1 MRNHRRGRL
10 FAVWILLCLVLA
22 GNMLPPAT
30 AQTTSQWIESDDSHV
45 TRDGEWTLQSTPQAS
60 GGVYLFS
67 GTASPDGNILSLSFA
82 GPSIEVWYIAG
93 PTMGTMA
100 LEVDGTVLRT
110 VITSQDTTQFSQRAV
125 IDYLSDENHTLRVY
139 PAAGIIAVDAFYAA
153 APYPDTVNASESV
166 GPRVTCDSDTT
177 IHRVSISS
185 GGAGG
190 NNHSEIVAISGD
202 GRYVAFES
210 VANNLVSG
218 DTNGQRDI
226 FRRDRQT
233 CTTIRISVTNAGGQ
247 SSGGISTLPAVSGD
261 GRYVAF
267 TSTANN
273 LVGSDTNN
281 QEDVFVR
288 DTVANT
294 TIRVSI
300 STGGTQANGPS
311 SYATIS
317 SDGRYVA
324 FESTASNL
332 VTGDNNGLSD
342 IFVRDIVTNTT
353 TRVSVT
359 NSGGAQASGG
369 DSYDPAIS
377 GNGRYVAFASYADNL
392 VSGDTN
398 GDEDV
403 FVRDLVG
410 NTTLRVSLRDDEGQ
424 ATGGISYNPAISYDG
439 RYVAF
444 GSNATNLYSPD
455 SNGAYDVFLRDTVAG
470 TTRLASISLTGGTG
484 VGPTL
489 SNSTHAAVS
498 QDGRFVAF
506 QSFANNL
513 VANDTNGAREIF
525 VRDMSLNVTTR
536 LSVTE
541 TGQQSGESDSSYPAM
556 SFNGRYVAF
565 EAVEQLVSSDTT
577 YFNDAYVAINQAA
590 LPTVTDTLV
599 LANRATNA
607 VSFIDTLDSPPLG
620 GDYYT
625 YTANAPAPGRYLM
638 GDWDGNGTRTPGVY
652 GDNGVFYIT
661 NTSGPGATWSAFW
674 VGLFGRPP
682 VAGRFS
688 NASNHDCFGVV
699 DSGNF
704 PPYGLAF
711 ALYFTCDLTSG
722 PTPSFTVQWL
732 SVLLPD
738 NQGFT
743 GTHQFGAGDF
753 NGDGVDSIAVRR
765 GAFIA
770 WTNVPP
776 TTLLS
781 QFSLAQYIGAPG
793 SGDEGMF
800 VVGDWDGNN
809 LSSFGLFYQNGAFY
823 RRNDL
828 DWNTGIY
835 LYQQVGQPI
844 GTTGI
849 GVDSWRSN

>member
-1 MRNHRRGRL
+1 MRNHWRGRL

-30 AQTTSQWIESDDSHV
+30 AQTTSQWIESDDSRV
-45 TRDGEWTLQSTPQAS
+45 TREGEWTLQTTGQAS
-60 GGVYLFS
+60 GGAYLFS
-67 GTASPDGNILSLSFA
+67 GTASPDSHILSLAFA

-100 LEVDGTVLRT
+100 IEVDGTVLRT
-110 VITSQDTTQFSQRAV
+110 VITTQDTTQFSQRAV
-125 IDYLSDENHTLRVY
+125 IDYLSDENHMLRVY

-153 APYPDTVNASESV
+153 APYPDTANASESV

-190 NNHSEIVAISGD
+190 NHNSEIVAISGD

-210 VANNLVSG
+210 VASNLVSG

-233 CTTIRISVTNAGGQ
+233 CTTMRVSVTNAGGQ
-247 SSGGISTLPAVSGD
+247 SSGGVSTLPAVSGD

-267 TSTANN
+267 TSTATN
-273 LVGSDTNN
+273 LVGGDTNN

-311 SYATIS
+311 SYPTIS

-342 IFVRDIVTNTT
+342 IFVRDIVGNTT
-353 TRVSVT
+353 IRVSVT
-359 NSGGAQASGG
+359 NGGAQASGG

-377 GNGRYVAFASYADNL
+377 GNGRYVAFATYADNL
-392 VSGDTN
+392 ASGDTN

-403 FVRDLVG
+403 YVRDLVG
-410 NTTLRVSLRDDEGQ
+410 NTTFRVSLRDDEAQ

-470 TTRLASISLTGGTG
+470 TTRLASVSLTGGTG
-484 VGPTL
+484 AGPTL
-489 SNSTHAAVS
+489 SNSTHATVS

-565 EAVEQLVSSDTT
+565 EAVEQLVSTDTT

-625 YTANAPAPGRYLM
+625 YTANAPAAGRYLM
-638 GDWDGNGTRTPGVY
+638 GDWDGNGTRTPGIY
-652 GDNGVFYIT
+652 GDNGVFYFT
-661 NTSGPGATWSAFW
+661 NTSGPGATWSGFW

-688 NASNHDCFGVV
+688 SASNHDCFGVV

-743 GTHQFGAGDF
+743 GTHQFGSGEF

-781 QFSLAQYIGAPG
+781 EFSLAQYIGAPG
-793 SGDEGMF
+793 SSDEGTF

-849 GVDSWRSN
+849 GVDSWRSS

>member
-1 MRNHRRGRL
+1 MQNHWRGRL
-10 FAVWILLCLVLA
+10 FAVWILFCFVLGGA
-22 GNMLPPAT
+22 ILQPAD
-30 AQTTSQWIESDDSHV
+30 AQSTHQWIESDDTRV
-45 TRDGEWTLQSTPQAS
+45 TREGDWTRQTTSQAS
-60 GGVYLFS
+60 GGAYLFS
-67 GTASPDGNILSLSFA
+67 GTDSGDALTLPFS
-82 GPSIEVWYIAG
+82 GPSVEIWYLTG
-93 PTMGTMA
+93 PTLGTLA
-100 LEVDGTVLRT
+100 IEVDGTVLRT
-110 VITSQDTTQFSQRAV
+110 VITTESTAQFSQRAV

-139 PAAGIIAVDAFYAA
+139 PAAGLIAVDAFFAA
-153 APYPDTVNASESV
+153 DPVSDTETASASV
-166 GPRVTCDSDTT
+166 GPRVTCDSDTN

-185 GGAGG
+185 AGAGG
-190 NNHSEIVAISGD
+190 NNNSEIVAISGD

-210 VANNLVSG
+210 VATNLVSG

-233 CTTIRISVTNAGGQ
+233 CTTIRVSVTNAGAQ

-261 GRYVAF
+261 GRYIAF
-267 TSTANN
+267 ASTATN
-273 LVGSDTNN
+273 LVSGDTNN
-281 QEDVFVR
+281 REDVFVR

-300 STGGTQANGPS
+300 STGGTAGNGNS
-311 SYATIS
+311 SYPTIS

-324 FESTASNL
+324 FESTATNL
-332 VTGDNNGLSD
+332 VTGDGNGLSD
-342 IFVRDIVTNTT
+342 IFVRDLVTNTT

-359 NSGGAQASGG
+359 NGGAEASGG

-403 FVRDLVG
+403 FVRDLTG
-410 NTTLRVSLRDDEGQ
+410 NTTLRASVRDDEGQ
-424 ATGGISYNPAISYDG
+424 TSGGIAYNPAISYDG
-439 RYVAF
+439 HYVAF
-444 GSNATNLYSPD
+444 GSNAPNLHSPD
-455 SNGAYDVFLRDTVAG
+455 TNGSHDIFLRDTVAG
-470 TTRLASISLTGGTG
+470 TTRLVSISLTGGTG

-513 VANDTNGAREIF
+513 IAGDTNGAREIF

-541 TGQQSGESDSSYPAM
+541 SGQQSGDSDSSYPSM
-556 SFNGRYVAF
+556 SFNGRYIAF
-565 EAVEQLVSSDTT
+565 EAVEQLVSTDTT
-577 YFNDAYVAINQAA
+577 YFNDAYVAINQAVT
-590 LPTVTDTLV
+590 PTITDTLV
-599 LANRATNA
+599 LSNPATNA
-607 VSFIDTLDSPPLG
+607 VSFIDTLDNPPLG
-620 GDYYT
+620 GDYNT
-625 YTANAPAPGRYLM
+625 FTANPPANGRYLM

-652 GDNGVFYIT
+652 GTNGVFYFT
-661 NTSGPGATWSAFW
+661 NTSGPGATWSGFW
-674 VGLFGRPP
+674 VGLFNRPP

-688 NASNHDCFGVV
+688 SAVTHDCFGVV

-722 PTPSFTVQWL
+722 PTPGFTIQWL

-738 NQGFT
+738 SQGFS

-753 NGDGVDSIAVRR
+753 DGDGLDSIAVRR

-770 WTNVPP
+770 WTNIPP

-781 QFSLAQYIGAPG
+781 QFSLAQYIGAP
-793 SGDEGMF
+793 SNTDEGTF
-800 VVGDWDGNN
+800 VVGDWDANN
-809 LSSFGLFYQNGAFY
+809 LSSFGLFYQSGAFY

-828 DWNTGIY
+828 DWNTGVYIF
-835 LYQQVGQPI
+835 QNVGQPI
-844 GTTGI
+844 GTSGI
-849 GVDSWRSN
+849 GVDSWRTN